1 MREIFNIPC
10 PASQGNSL
18 PCPGFESN
26 SSQLLNLSP
35 LNCTM
40 LFLDLVRSSQKESH
54 QIQFFSLLQRD
65 SAWRNLR
72 ALFNVSPQKLS
83 EVSLPEKDGLFC
95 VWCLYIHCNLSGS
108 ICIFN
113 PKPCFGLMSPTSS
126 PAKRTG
132 FQLSISLYLISVDVE
147 TSSMLANSQKQKEV
161 NENNMNESNK
171 GTTMGKEFNQHLEKH
186 GCLLL
191 RWKYI
196 CFVDV
201 LVPLTIP
208 SSPSTKSFC
217 LSHHSYWRLFY
228 SERS

>member
-1 MREIFNIPC
+1 
-10 PASQGNSL
+10 
-18 PCPGFESN
+18 
-26 SSQLLNLSP
+26 
-35 LNCTM
+35 
-40 LFLDLVRSSQKESH
+40 
-54 QIQFFSLLQRD
+54 
-65 SAWRNLR
+65 
-72 ALFNVSPQKLS
+72 
-83 EVSLPEKDGLFC
+83 
-95 VWCLYIHCNLSGS
+95 
-108 ICIFN
+108 
-113 PKPCFGLMSPTSS
+113 MSPTSS

-228 SERS
+228 SKRSWETSDPGFWWSYLQSTKGDTDIENRLIGRAVRGGEGGRYGESNTDTHTAAAAAAKLLQSCPTLCNPTDGSPPSSPVPGILQARTLEWVAIPSPGNIHYHI